1 MSQLRS
7 YKMAMETIL
16 SDLSVSMTE
25 FKKNPNEALRES
37 GGRAVAVLSHN
48 KPAFYMV
55 PPGCYEAMLEEINDL
70 RLVRVAKERLKQ
82 KDRAI
87 EVTLDDL

>member
-1 MSQLRS
+1 
-7 YKMAMETIL
+7 MAMETIL
-16 SDLSVSMTE
+16 SNLSVSMTE

-37 GGRAVAVLSHN
+37 GGQAVAVLSHN

-55 PPGCYEAMLEEINDL
+55 PPDRYEAMLEEIDDL
-70 RLVRVAKERLKQ
+70 QLVRVVKERLKQ

-87 EVTLDDL
+87 EVTLGEL

>member
-1 MSQLRS
+1 
-7 YKMAMETIL
+7 MAMETIL

-55 PPGCYEAMLEEINDL
+55 PPDRYEAMLEEINDL
-70 RLVRVAKERLKQ
+70 RLVHVAKERLKQ

>member
-1 MSQLRS
+1 
-7 YKMAMETIL
+7 MAMETIK

-25 FKKNPNEALRES
+25 FKKNPNEVLRQS
-37 GGRAVAVLSHN
+37 GGQTVAVLSRN

-55 PPGCYEAMLEEINDL
+55 PPDRYEALLEEIDDL
-70 RLVRVAKERLKQ
+70 HLVRVVKERLKQ
-82 KDRAI
+82 KVRAS

>member
-1 MSQLRS
+1 
-7 YKMAMETIL
+7 MAMETIL

-37 GGRAVAVLSHN
+37 GGRAV
-48 KPAFYMV
+48 
-55 PPGCYEAMLEEINDL
+55 
-70 RLVRVAKERLKQ
+70 VRVAKERLKQ

-87 EVTLDDL
+87 ELTLDDL

>member
-1 MSQLRS
+1 
-7 YKMAMETIL
+7 MAMEAIL

-37 GGRAVAVLSHN
+37 GGQAVAVLSHN

-55 PPGCYEAMLEEINDL
+55 PPERYEAMLEAIDDQ
-70 RLVRVAKERLKQ
+70 RLMRVVKERLKQ
-82 KDRAI
+82 KGRAI
-87 EVTLDDL
+87 EVSLDDL

>member
-1 MSQLRS
+1 
-7 YKMAMETIL
+7 MAMETIL

-25 FKKNPNEALRES
+25 FKKNPNGALRES

-55 PPGCYEAMLEEINDL
+55 PPDRYEAMLEEIDDL
-70 RLVRVAKERLKQ
+70 HLVRVAKERLKQ
-82 KDRAI
+82 KERAI
-87 EVTLDDL
+87 EVKLDDL

>member
-1 MSQLRS
+1 
-7 YKMAMETIL
+7 MAMETIL

-25 FKKNPNEALRES
+25 FKKNPNASLRES
-37 GGRAVAVLSHN
+37 GGQAVAVLSHN

-55 PPGCYEAMLEEINDL
+55 PPDRYEAMLEQIDDL
-70 RLVRVAKERLKQ
+70 QLVRVAKERLKQ

-87 EVTLDDL
+87 AVTLDDL

>member
-1 MSQLRS
+1 
-7 YKMAMETIL
+7 MAMETIL

-55 PPGCYEAMLEEINDL
+55 PPERYEAMLEE
-70 RLVRVAKERLKQ
+70 
-82 KDRAI
+82 
-87 EVTLDDL
+87 LDDLALVRLVKERKSEKSVEVSLDDL

>member
-1 MSQLRS
+1 
-7 YKMAMETIL
+7 MAMETIL

-25 FKKNPNEALRES
+25 FKKNPNDALRES
-37 GGRAVAVLSHN
+37 AGKTVAVLSHN

-55 PPGCYEAMLEEINDL
+55 PPARYEAMLDAIDDL
-70 RLVRVAKERLKQ
+70 QLVRVAKERLKQ

-87 EVTLDDL
+87 TVTLDEL

>member
-1 MSQLRS
+1 
-7 YKMAMETIL
+7 MAMETIL

-37 GGRAVAVLSHN
+37 GGQAVAVLSHN

-55 PPGCYEAMLEEINDL
+55 PPDRYEAMLEAIDDL
-70 RLVRVAKERLKQ
+70 HLVRVVKERLKQ

-87 EVTLDDL
+87 VVTLDDL

>member
-1 MSQLRS
+1 
-7 YKMAMETIL
+7 MAMETIL

-25 FKKNPNEALRES
+25 FKKNPNVALRES
-37 GGRAVAVLSHN
+37 GGQAVAVLSHN

-55 PPGCYEAMLEEINDL
+55 PPSRYEAMLEEIDDL
-70 RLVRVAKERLKQ
+70 QLVRVVKERLKQ

-87 EVTLDDL
+87 EVTLDEL

>member
-1 MSQLRS
+1 
-7 YKMAMETIL
+7 MAMETIL

-25 FKKNPNEALRES
+25 FKKNPNDALRES
-37 GGRAVAVLSHN
+37 NGQTVAVLSHN

-55 PPGCYEAMLEEINDL
+55 PPARYEAMLEQLDDL
-70 RLVRVAKERLKQ
+70 QLVRLAKERLKQ
-82 KDRAI
+82 KGRAV

>member
-1 MSQLRS
+1 
-7 YKMAMETIL
+7 MAMETIL

-25 FKKNPNEALRES
+25 FKKNPNVAIRKS

-55 PPGCYEAMLEEINDL
+55 PPDRYEAMLEEIDDL
-70 RLVRVAKERLKQ
+70 HLVRVVKERLKQ
-82 KDRAI
+82 KNRAI
-87 EVTLDDL
+87 RVTLDDL

>member
-1 MSQLRS
+1 
-7 YKMAMETIL
+7 MAMETIL
-16 SDLSVSMTE
+16 SGLSVSMTE

-37 GGRAVAVLSHN
+37 GGQTVAVLSHN

-55 PPGCYEAMLEEINDL
+55 PPERYEAMLEEIDDL
-70 RLVRVAKERLKQ
+70 RLVRVVKARLKQ

-87 EVTLDDL
+87 KVTLDDL

>member
-1 MSQLRS
+1 
-7 YKMAMETIL
+7 MAMETIL

-25 FKKNPNEALRES
+25 FKKNPNVALRES
-37 GGRAVAVLSHN
+37 GGQAVAVLSHN

-55 PPGCYEAMLEEINDL
+55 PPDRYEAMLEEIDDL
-70 RLVRVAKERLKQ
+70 QLVRVVKERLKQ

-87 EVTLDDL
+87 EVTLDEL

>member
-1 MSQLRS
+1 
-7 YKMAMETIL
+7 MAMETIL

-25 FKKNPNEALRES
+25 FKKNPNDALRES
-37 GGRAVAVLSHN
+37 GGQTVAVLSHN

-55 PPGCYEAMLEEINDL
+55 PPERYEAMLEELDDL
-70 RLVRVAKERLKQ
+70 HLVRLVKERLKQ
-82 KDRAI
+82 KSRAI

>member
-1 MSQLRS
+1 
-7 YKMAMETIL
+7 METIL
-16 SDLSVSMTE
+16 SDLSISMTK

-37 GGRAVAVLSHN
+37 GGRTVAVLSHN

-55 PPGCYEAMLEEINDL
+55 PPERYEAMLDELDDL
-70 RLVRVAKERLKQ
+70 QLVCLAKERLKQ
-82 KDRAI
+82 KGRAV